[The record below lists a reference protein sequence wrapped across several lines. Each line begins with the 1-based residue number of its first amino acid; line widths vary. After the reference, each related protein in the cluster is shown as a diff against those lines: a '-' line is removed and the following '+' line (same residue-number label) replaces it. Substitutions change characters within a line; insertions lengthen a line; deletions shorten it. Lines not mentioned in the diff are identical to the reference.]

1 MEGKRYGPPYGMQLN
16 AKNGQIFFFFFF
28 FFGVLEKFN
37 LIKMNKKD
45 FFLFSKLLKINLF
58 VIDKNII

>member
-16 AKNGQIFFFFFF
+16 AKNGQISFFF
-28 FFGVLEKFN
+28 FFGVLDKFN

-45 FFLFSKLLKINLF
+45 FFFILEIVKNKLVRNW
-58 VIDKNII
+58 

>member
-16 AKNGQIFFFFFF
+16 AKNGQISF
-28 FFGVLEKFN
+28 FFGVLDKFN

-45 FFLFSKLLKINLF
+45 FFFILEIVKNKLVRNW
-58 VIDKNII
+58 